1 MPIARRYTPVL
12 VIGGGLAGGVVA
24 LLLAD
29 RGIPVTLL
37 MTSAQKDNGNSWKAQ
52 GGIIYRSPDE
62 DDAKKLAH
70 DIFVAG
76 HHHNSAEAVHFL
88 CDHGPKAVEDILVNR
103 LNIPFDRHIS
113 SESDETSES
122 EVLPESDWDLTR
134 EGGHSSGRILH
145 CADHTG
151 QSIMDY
157 LQKAISEN
165 QNITVVRGATAID
178 LLTSHHHTTGM
189 VHRYQL
195 QNQCCGAYV
204 LNEATGGVET
214 ILANFTVL
222 ATGGVGQIYLHSTN
236 APSAVGSGVAMAS
249 RAFVRLE
256 NMEYMQFH
264 PTTFYQEGSQR
275 FLITEALRGEG
286 AHLVNAAGK
295 RFMPAYDARVELAP
309 RDIVARAILDEMLKT
324 GEPCVYLDTSP
335 VKHDIRKR
343 FPTVYEACMKCG
355 VDPTSQPIPVVPAAH
370 YFCGGILCDMAGRTS
385 LHRLYSVGES
395 SCTGVHGANRLA
407 STSLLESLLW
417 GQSTAEDISSLLAK
431 PDSRV
436 PADLFDSIR
445 DWEHKVVEKND
456 DPALIAQDWLTI
468 RTTMWNYVGI
478 SRSES
483 RLSRAFVE
491 MRDLSRTV
499 HSFYHNTPV
508 TRPLVDLFHGCQT
521 AYLITQAALRN
532 RKSLGCHYRI

>member
-12 VIGGGLAGGVVA
+12 VIGGGLAGGVAA

-29 RGIPVTLL
+29 RGIAVTLL
-37 MTSAQKDNGNSWKAQ
+37 MTTAQTDNGNSWKAQ
-52 GGIIYRSPDE
+52 GGIIYRSPAD

-76 HHHNSAEAVHFL
+76 HYHNNAEAVHFL
-88 CDHGPKAVEDILVNR
+88 CANGPKAVEDILVKR
-103 LNIPFDRHIS
+103 LNIPFDRIKP
-113 SESDETSES
+113 SESCVDDM
-122 EVLPESDWDLTR
+122 LPEGDWDLTR

-151 QSIMDY
+151 LSIMDY
-157 LQKAISEN
+157 LDKAVMEN
-165 QNITVVRGATAID
+165 PHITVMRGSTAID

-189 VHRYQL
+189 VYRYQL

-204 LNEATGGVET
+204 LNEATGVVET
-214 ILANFTVL
+214 ILADLTVL

-236 APSAVGSGVAMAS
+236 VPSAVGAGVAMAS

-275 FLITEALRGEG
+275 FLITEAMRGEG
-286 AHLVNAAGK
+286 AHLINAAGK
-295 RFMPAYDARVELAP
+295 RFMPACDARAELAP

-335 VKHDIRKR
+335 VQHDIRKR
-343 FPTVYEACMKCG
+343 FPTVYESCMENG
-355 VDPTSQPIPVVPAAH
+355 LDPLAQPIPVVPAAH
-370 YFCGGILCDMAGRTS
+370 YFCGGILSDLAGRTS
-385 LHRLYSVGES
+385 LHRLYSVGET
-395 SCTGVHGANRLA
+395 SCTGLHGANRLA
-407 STSLLESLLW
+407 STSLLEALLW
-417 GQSTAEDISSLLAK
+417 GQSAADDIAATLARA
-431 PDSRV
+431 DSRV
-436 PADLFDSIR
+436 PSSLFDSIK
-445 DWEHKVVEKND
+445 DWEHMAVEKND

-483 RLSRAFVE
+483 RLSRAFAE
-491 MRDLSRTV
+491 LRDLSRTV
-499 HSFYHNTPV
+499 HSFYRSTPI
-508 TRPLVDLFHGCQT
+508 TKPLVDLFHGCQT
-521 AYLITQAALRN
+521 AYLITQAAYRN